1 MNSKPLTYDSL
12 KCVLE
17 YVEANRR
24 IEIARRCP
32 SIRKVEKLVPL
43 HLNELVFKDNGF
55 KLNNIKYE
63 LGIHQK
69 YHVGNI
75 PDSIRQH
82 NKLGGY
88 TMDLDNFGLED
99 SRYLNVLTPGDILI
113 KEKPWEENDL
123 VIENRIRHVEE
134 LVRAFGDPVGIMPDE
149 YERINELIFL
159 KYLHENAPVPF
170 ENVFRLKI
178 STFMG
183 NETVEF
189 YRYNMSYY
197 QALKKLSMLLFGER
211 SKPIGA
217 KNLYIYQSHIIRLPP
232 SLKIKNIVQMQIP
245 CEAKA
250 VCEAIPEM
258 FEEPNLLLERMF
270 IIDPQVEDLSIPI
283 VQNAKYIKLC
293 IQKEFYRRNRE
304 EDYLLQVFRSV
315 TNLTAH
321 FEMCSLEFPLED
333 LVTFLRHWKES
344 GKQIGSLL
352 FLMFEKKQLCM
363 ERFMDVAKQFEGA
376 RLIEEK
382 IAIIPLS
389 IDSEIELSWSQERE
403 WSFWKDEWK
412 LQMKVKAID
421 Q

>member
-55 KLNNIKYE
+55 KLNNMKYE

-75 PDSIRQH
+75 PDSVRQH

-88 TMDLDNFGLED
+88 TMDLNNFGLED
-99 SRYLNVLTPGDILI
+99 GRYLNVLTPGDILV

-197 QALKKLSMLLFGER
+197 QAVKKLSMLLFGER

-232 SLKIKNIVQMQIP
+232 NLKIKNIVQMQIP

-258 FEEPNLLLERMF
+258 FEEPNLLLE
-270 IIDPQVEDLSIPI
+270 
-283 VQNAKYIKLC
+283 
-293 IQKEFYRRNRE
+293 
-304 EDYLLQVFRSV
+304 
-315 TNLTAH
+315 H
-321 FEMCSLEFPLED
+321 D
-333 LVTFLRHWKES
+333 LVEGVLEMATQWTCAIARQNCIHFLNTSSALSYR
-344 GKQIGSLL
+344 
-352 FLMFEKKQLCM
+352 KKFKLAQEFDL
-363 ERFMDVAKQFEGA
+363 MDVKKRVIAECKTCDKLHNLVPYNVQDLDRETMALFFERNLALQGFPG
-376 RLIEEK
+376 RYV
-382 IAIIPLS
+382 PGMQSPSSSSSSSSLS
-389 IDSEIELSWSQERE
+389 SSWDSDSSLPSSES
-403 WSFWKDEWK
+403 SFSPASSTD
-412 LQMKVKAID
+412 D
-421 Q
+421 